1 MSLNIRQIRYF
12 VAAAEAGKIVAA
24 ASAVGISPS
33 AITEAIQD
41 LEESVGTRLVTRHR
55 SGIKVTYDGYV
66 FLQHCRNVLSALSA
80 ATVAVGAN
88 RKRVEG
94 ELTIG
99 VTITVAG
106 YFLAAPLARFR
117 RSFPDVK
124 VSVRELDR
132 SVIEKQLVAGQLG
145 LGILLVS
152 NLKHVEELATE
163 TLAKSRRRLWTAT
176 NHSLL
181 GKGKVT
187 LRDVAKEP
195 YIQLTIDEAAKT
207 TLSYWS
213 KHKLAPQRGVPHGFG
228 GGGAQPGGD
237 RRRRH
242 HPVRHGLPPVV
253 AGRRQAGIARDQPAG
268 PDHGC
273 RPRLVQERRAAGAG
287 ARFHRVLPDGVPV
300 GEPEVDD
307 PVASGTTTRVGTH
320 KLNEKLG

>member
-213 KHKLAPQRGVPHGFG
+213 KHKLAPNVVFRTDSVE
-228 GGGAQPGGD
+228 A
-237 RRRRH
+237 
-242 HPVRHGLPPVV
+242 VRSLV
-253 AGRRQAGIARDQPAG
+253 AT
-268 PDHGC
+268 
-273 RPRLVQERRAAGAG
+273 GAG
-287 ARFHRVLPDGVPV
+287 VTILSDMVYRPWSLEGDKLESREISQQIPTMDVGLAWSKSAELPAPARAFIEFCRMEFL
-300 GEPEVDD
+300 
-307 PVASGTTTRVGTH
+307 SGNPRSMT
-320 KLNEKLG
+320 L

>member
-1 MSLNIRQIRYF
+1 MSFNIRQIRYF

-41 LEESVGTRLVTRHR
+41 LEETVGTRLVTRHR
-55 SGIKVTYDGYV
+55 GGIKVTYDGYV

-80 ATVAVGAN
+80 ATVAVGAH

-124 VSVRELDR
+124 VLVRELDR
-132 SVIEKQLVAGQLG
+132 SVIEKQLVSGQLD

-152 NLKHVEELATE
+152 NLKHVQDLATE
-163 TLAKSRRRLWTAT
+163 TLAKSRRRLWTST
-176 NHSLL
+176 NHPLL
-181 GKGKVT
+181 AKPKVT
-187 LRDVAKEP
+187 LRDIAKEP

-213 KHKLAPQRGVPHGFG
+213 KHNLAPDVVFRTDSVEAVRSLVATGAGVTILSDMVYRPWSLEGDKLESREV
-228 GGGAQPGGD
+228 GAQIPTMD
-237 RRRRH
+237 
-242 HPVRHGLPPVV
+242 VGLAWSKVAEPP
-253 AGRRQAGIARDQPAG
+253 APARAFIEF
-268 PDHGC
+268 C
-273 RPRLVQERRAAGAG
+273 RMEFLSGNPRSMTL
-287 ARFHRVLPDGVPV
+287 
-300 GEPEVDD
+300 
-307 PVASGTTTRVGTH
+307 
-320 KLNEKLG
+320 

>member
-1 MSLNIRQIRYF
+1 MSFNIRQIRYF

-41 LEESVGTRLVTRHR
+41 LEETVGTRLVTRHR
-55 SGIKVTYDGYV
+55 GGIKVTYDGYV

-94 ELTIG
+94 ELTLG

-132 SVIEKQLVAGQLG
+132 SVIEKQLANGQLG

-152 NLKHVEELATE
+152 NLKHVDELATE
-163 TLAKSRRRLWTAT
+163 TLAKSRRRLWTST
-176 NHSLL
+176 NHPLL
-181 GKGKVT
+181 AKARVT
-187 LRDVAKEP
+187 LRDIAKEP

-213 KHKLAPQRGVPHGFG
+213 KNNLAPNIVFRTDSVE
-228 GGGAQPGGD
+228 A
-237 RRRRH
+237 
-242 HPVRHGLPPVV
+242 VRSL
-253 AGRRQAGIARDQPAG
+253 
-268 PDHGC
+268 
-273 RPRLVQERRAAGAG
+273 
-287 ARFHRVLPDGVPV
+287 
-300 GEPEVDD
+300 
-307 PVASGTTTRVGTH
+307 VASGAGVTILSDMVYRPWSLEGDKLESREISQQVPTMDVGLAWSRNAELPAPTRAFIEFCRMEFLSGNPKSMT
-320 KLNEKLG
+320 L

>member
-1 MSLNIRQIRYF
+1 MSFNIRQIRYF

-55 SGIKVTYDGYV
+55 GGIKVTYDGYV

-117 RSFPDVK
+117 RSFPDVA
-124 VSVRELDR
+124 VSIRELDR
-132 SVIEKQLVAGQLG
+132 SVIEKQLVGGQLG

-152 NLKHVEELATE
+152 NLKHVEALATE
-163 TLAKSRRRLWTAT
+163 TLAKSRRRLWTSS
-176 NHSLL
+176 NHPLL
-181 GKGKVT
+181 NKGKVT
-187 LRDVAKEP
+187 LRDIAKEP

-213 KHKLAPQRGVPHGFG
+213 KHKLTPNVVFRTDSVEA
-228 GGGAQPGGD
+228 
-237 RRRRH
+237 
-242 HPVRHGLPPVV
+242 VRSLV
-253 AGRRQAGIARDQPAG
+253 AT
-268 PDHGC
+268 
-273 RPRLVQERRAAGAG
+273 GAG
-287 ARFHRVLPDGVPV
+287 VTILSDMVYRPWSLEGDKLESREISQQVPTMDVGLAWPKGAELSAPARAFIEFCRMEFL
-300 GEPEVDD
+300 
-307 PVASGTTTRVGTH
+307 SGNPRSMT
-320 KLNEKLG
+320 L

>member
-1 MSLNIRQIRYF
+1 MSFNIRQIRYF

-80 ATVAVGAN
+80 ATIAVGAN

-117 RSFPDVK
+117 RSFPDVA
-124 VSVRELDR
+124 VSVREL
-132 SVIEKQLVAGQLG
+132 EA
-145 LGILLVS
+145 
-152 NLKHVEELATE
+152 LATE
-163 TLAKSRRRLWTAT
+163 TLAKSRRRLWTST

-181 GKGKVT
+181 AKSKVT

-213 KHKLAPQRGVPHGFG
+213 KHKLAPNVVFRTDSVE
-228 GGGAQPGGD
+228 A
-237 RRRRH
+237 
-242 HPVRHGLPPVV
+242 VRSLV
-253 AGRRQAGIARDQPAG
+253 AT
-268 PDHGC
+268 
-273 RPRLVQERRAAGAG
+273 GAG
-287 ARFHRVLPDGVPV
+287 VTILSDMVYRPWSLEGDKLESREISQQIPTMDVGLAWSKSAELPAPTRAFI
-300 GEPEVDD
+300 EFCRMEFL
-307 PVASGTTTRVGTH
+307 SGNPRSMT
-320 KLNEKLG
+320 L

>member
-1 MSLNIRQIRYF
+1 M
-12 VAAAEAGKIVAA
+12 
-24 ASAVGISPS
+24 
-33 AITEAIQD
+33 
-41 LEESVGTRLVTRHR
+41 
-55 SGIKVTYDGYV
+55 TYDGYV

-80 ATVAVGAN
+80 ATVAVGAH

-132 SVIEKQLVAGQLG
+132 SVIEKRLVNGQLG

-152 NLKHVEELATE
+152 NLKHVDELATE
-163 TLAKSRRRLWTAT
+163 TLAKSRRRLWTST
-176 NHSLL
+176 HHPLL
-181 GKGKVT
+181 ARPKVT

-213 KHKLAPQRGVPHGFG
+213 KNNLAPSIVFRTDSVE
-228 GGGAQPGGD
+228 A
-237 RRRRH
+237 
-242 HPVRHGLPPVV
+242 VRSLV
-253 AGRRQAGIARDQPAG
+253 AT
-268 PDHGC
+268 
-273 RPRLVQERRAAGAG
+273 GAG
-287 ARFHRVLPDGVPV
+287 VTILSDMVYRPWSLEGDKLESREISAQIPTMDVGLAWSKGV
-300 GEPEVDD
+300 EV
-307 PVASGTTTRVGTH
+307 PAPSRAFIEFCRMEFLSGNPKSMT
-320 KLNEKLG
+320 L

>member
-1 MSLNIRQIRYF
+1 MSFNIRQIRYF

-24 ASAVGISPS
+24 ASAIGISPS

-80 ATVAVGAN
+80 ATIAVGAN

-106 YFLAAPLARFR
+106 YFLAAPRARFR
-117 RSFPDVK
+117 RSFPDVA
-124 VSVRELDR
+124 VSIRELDR

-163 TLAKSRRRLWTAT
+163 TLAKSRRRLWTST
-176 NHSLL
+176 NHPLL
-181 GKGKVT
+181 NKGKVT
-187 LRDVAKEP
+187 LRDIAKEP

-213 KHKLAPQRGVPHGFG
+213 KHKLAPNVVFRTDSVEAVRSLVATGAGVTILSDMVYRPWSLEGDKLESREV
-228 GGGAQPGGD
+228 GAQIPTMD
-237 RRRRH
+237 
-242 HPVRHGLPPVV
+242 VGL
-253 AGRRQAGIARDQPAG
+253 AWSKNAELPA
-268 PDHGC
+268 PTRAFIEFC
-273 RPRLVQERRAAGAG
+273 RMEFL
-287 ARFHRVLPDGVPV
+287 
-300 GEPEVDD
+300 
-307 PVASGTTTRVGTH
+307 SGNP
-320 KLNEKLG
+320 KSMNL

>member
-117 RSFPDVK
+117 RSFPDVA

-132 SVIEKQLVAGQLG
+132 SVIEKQLVGGQLG

-176 NHSLL
+176 NHPLL

-213 KHKLAPQRGVPHGFG
+213 KHKLAPNVVFRTDSVEAVRSLVATGAGVTILSDMVYRPWSLE
-228 GGGAQPGGD
+228 GD
-237 RRRRH
+237 KLESREISQQI
-242 HPVRHGLPPVV
+242 PTMDVGLAWSKSAELPPP
-253 AGRRQAGIARDQPAG
+253 ARAFIEF
-268 PDHGC
+268 C
-273 RPRLVQERRAAGAG
+273 RMEFLSGNPRSMTL
-287 ARFHRVLPDGVPV
+287 
-300 GEPEVDD
+300 
-307 PVASGTTTRVGTH
+307 
-320 KLNEKLG
+320 

>member
-1 MSLNIRQIRYF
+1 VSFNIRQIRYF

-41 LEESVGTRLVTRHR
+41 LEETVGTRLVTRHR
-55 SGIKVTYDGYV
+55 GGIKVTYDGYV

-80 ATVAVGAN
+80 ATVAVGAH

-117 RSFPDVK
+117 RSFPDVT
-124 VSVRELDR
+124 VSIRELDR
-132 SVIEKQLVAGQLG
+132 SVIEKELANGQLG

-152 NLKHVEELATE
+152 NLKHVDELATE
-163 TLAKSRRRLWTAT
+163 TLAKSRRRLWTST
-176 NHSLL
+176 HHPLL
-181 GKGKVT
+181 VKPKVT

-195 YIQLTIDEAAKT
+195 YIQLAIDEAAQT

-213 KHKLAPQRGVPHGFG
+213 RNHAAPNIVFRTDSVE
-228 GGGAQPGGD
+228 A
-237 RRRRH
+237 
-242 HPVRHGLPPVV
+242 VRSLV
-253 AGRRQAGIARDQPAG
+253 AT
-268 PDHGC
+268 
-273 RPRLVQERRAAGAG
+273 GAG
-287 ARFHRVLPDGVPV
+287 VTILSDMVYRPWSLEGDKLESREISAQIPTMDVGLAWAKDVELPAPARAFIEFCRMEFL
-300 GEPEVDD
+300 
-307 PVASGTTTRVGTH
+307 SGNPRSMT
-320 KLNEKLG
+320 L